1 MKCIIE
7 HIIFNIILFMVCA
20 SFMLDNATDI
30 AKETMVSDI
39 IICYL
44 LCAISIYFTFGM
56 IYGLYSGK

>member
-1 MKCIIE
+1 
-7 HIIFNIILFMVCA
+7 MVCA

-56 IYGLYSGK
+56 IYFVVSHGGHLMPLL